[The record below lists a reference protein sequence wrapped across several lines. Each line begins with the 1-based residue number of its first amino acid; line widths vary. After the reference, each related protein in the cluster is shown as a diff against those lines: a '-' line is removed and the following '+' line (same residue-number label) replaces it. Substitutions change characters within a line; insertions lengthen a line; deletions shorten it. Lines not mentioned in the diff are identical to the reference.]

1 MKTKI
6 FLVRHGET
14 NWNKAR
20 KFQGMT
26 DIPLNEAGKIQA
38 GYAHEALKAFHI
50 DVAFASPL
58 CRAQETA
65 RIILEGR
72 DIELNT
78 EEELH
83 EQNAG
88 DWEGLTAAEIEEK
101 FPGQHDLWTSR
112 PTRVHIQ
119 NGESFQ
125 QVQERAVKA
134 FWKLVKENDGKTI
147 LIVAHMVCLSMILL
161 KIAGISI
168 DEIWDRPLSNA
179 SYSIVNADPKT
190 MEAEIVDWNH
200 DEHIPEEQRRKPRVK
215 EWIKG

>member
-1 MKTKI
+1 M
-6 FLVRHGET
+6 RHGET

-26 DIPLNEAGKIQA
+26 DIPLNELGRRQA
-38 GYAHEALKAFHI
+38 MYAHEALKDIKI

-58 CRAQETA
+58 SRAQETA
-65 RIILEGR
+65 KIILEGHG
-72 DIELNT
+72 IELIT
-78 EEELH
+78 EDELH

-101 FPGQHDLWTSR
+101 FPGQHELWTNK
-112 PTRVHIQ
+112 PTELFIQ

-125 QVQERAVKA
+125 GVQERAVRA
-134 FWKLVKENDGKTI
+134 FWKLIRENEGKTI
-147 LIVAHMVCLSMILL
+147 LAVAHMVCLSMILL
-161 KIAGISI
+161 RIAGISI

-179 SYSIVNADPKT
+179 SYSLVSADPET
-190 MEAEIVDWNH
+190 MEAEILDWNH

-215 EWIKG
+215 EWGRE